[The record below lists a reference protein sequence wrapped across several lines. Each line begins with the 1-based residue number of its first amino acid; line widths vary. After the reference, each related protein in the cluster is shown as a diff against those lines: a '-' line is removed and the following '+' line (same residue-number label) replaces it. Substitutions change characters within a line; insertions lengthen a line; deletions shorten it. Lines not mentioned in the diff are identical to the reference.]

1 MFKPLAVSK
10 PIAVAI
16 LLVITMV
23 SVHGQENEMNPD
35 RPDQTEEVHLVPKGK
50 FMLETGVSTNKFDTG
65 RNANILK
72 AMLRYGLMKRVEL
85 GILTEQGRDRN
96 RYIEETVQSTYPL
109 ALRLKIALLEKHEW
123 LPDITLVSYWQVP
136 VSKNDK
142 GDQARNSISML
153 LAFLHELSDKWRI
166 EYNAGFQEEA
176 FSKDIAWQ
184 IYTSVHYKLN
194 EKLES
199 FVGSYSQ
206 FQKHKQPFHNIDI
219 GLGYKLKENLQLD
232 VAAGTSVG
240 YPEPNKF
247 LSIGFSIM
255 L

>member
-1 MFKPLAVSK
+1 MLNMFKPVAVMIFLVAT
-10 PIAVAI
+10 IASAR
-16 LLVITMV
+16 
-23 SVHGQENEMNPD
+23 GQENEMNPD

-50 FMLETGVSTNKFDTG
+50 FMLETGFSVNRFDTG
-65 RNANILK
+65 RNANIIK
-72 AMLRYGLMKRVEL
+72 AMLRFGLVKGVEI

-109 ALRLKIALLEKHEW
+109 ALRLKLALLEKHRW
-123 LPDITLVSYWQVP
+123 LPDITLVTYYQVP

-142 GDQARNSISML
+142 GEHARNSISIL
-153 LAFLHELSDKWRI
+153 LAFLHEISEKWKL
-166 EYNAGFQEEA
+166 EYNAGFQQEA

-184 IYTSVHYKLN
+184 VYTSVHYKFN

-206 FQKHKQPFHNIDI
+206 FEKHQLPFHNMDI

-232 VAAGTSVG
+232 VAAGSSIS
-240 YPEPNKF
+240 YPQPNKF
-247 LSIGFSIM
+247 VTVGFSVM